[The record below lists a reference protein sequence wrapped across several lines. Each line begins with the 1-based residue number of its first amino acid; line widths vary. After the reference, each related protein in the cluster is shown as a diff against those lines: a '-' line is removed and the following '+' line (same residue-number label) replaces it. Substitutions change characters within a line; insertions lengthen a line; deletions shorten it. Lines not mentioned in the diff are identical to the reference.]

1 MYLLTLFDLGSKI
14 YYEEGAVVFSK
25 DGFYFYP
32 AHYDRSTQSKW
43 PWQETGGRLLV
54 CLDDSVELWL
64 ADKISC
70 LFYPITIQLNRPN
83 ACLLTAKPFT
93 VCRSNLVNLLF
104 QCSIQWIIR
113 IIWLSGAENINQHN
127 IMTWKSLGKEE
138 NKEYSHFLN
147 FPSFIHIYR
156 PRQNKLIQFW
166 S

>member
-70 LFYPITIQLNRPN
+70 LFYLITIQLNRPN

-93 VCRSNLVNLLF
+93 VCRSNLVNWLF
-104 QCSIQWIIR
+104 QSSIQWIIR
-113 IIWLSGAENINQHN
+113 ITYLTFWC
-127 IMTWKSLGKEE
+127 WKYQSTQYYDMEISWEGREQRIFTF
-138 NKEYSHFLN
+138 SQF
-147 FPSFIHIYR
+147 SFFYPH
-156 PRQNKLIQFW
+156 L
-166 S
+166 